1 MLYNRGYGKRKGQP
15 PRRSHGTVKLPT
27 LTTDIFEALTPVR
40 ERHTMQK
47 EIGAMNKNLSEAI
60 EKMQKVQALMTAYEA
75 VYLDLDVP
83 PEERERADLA
93 ISTFYA
99 IWDYIKGTTESLEA
113 LEGDC
118 QVVDAIYAAES
129 VRRRTLTTE

>member
-1 MLYNRGYGKRKGQP
+1 
-15 PRRSHGTVKLPT
+15 
-27 LTTDIFEALTPVR
+27 
-40 ERHTMQK
+40 
-47 EIGAMNKNLSEAI
+47 MNKNLSEAI

-83 PEERERADLA
+83 QEERERADMA

-99 IWDYIKGTTESLEA
+99 IWDYIKGVAESLEA

-118 QVVDAIYAAES
+118 RVVDAIYAAES
-129 VRRRTLTTE
+129 VRQRTLTTEE

>member
-1 MLYNRGYGKRKGQP
+1 
-15 PRRSHGTVKLPT
+15 
-27 LTTDIFEALTPVR
+27 
-40 ERHTMQK
+40 
-47 EIGAMNKNLSEAI
+47 MNKNLSEAI

-83 PEERERADLA
+83 PEERERADMA

-99 IWDYIKGTTESLEA
+99 IWDYIKGVAESLEA

-118 QVVDAIYAAES
+118 RVVDAIYAAEN
-129 VRRRTLTTE
+129 VRQRTLTTEE

>member
-1 MLYNRGYGKRKGQP
+1 
-15 PRRSHGTVKLPT
+15 
-27 LTTDIFEALTPVR
+27 
-40 ERHTMQK
+40 
-47 EIGAMNKNLSEAI
+47 MNKNLSEAI

-83 PEERERADLA
+83 QEERERADMA

-99 IWDYIKGTTESLEA
+99 IWDYIKGVAESLEA

-118 QVVDAIYAAES
+118 RVVDAIYAAES
-129 VRRRTLTTE
+129 VRHRTLTTEK

>member
-1 MLYNRGYGKRKGQP
+1 
-15 PRRSHGTVKLPT
+15 
-27 LTTDIFEALTPVR
+27 
-40 ERHTMQK
+40 
-47 EIGAMNKNLSEAI
+47 MNKNLSEAI

>member
-1 MLYNRGYGKRKGQP
+1 
-15 PRRSHGTVKLPT
+15 
-27 LTTDIFEALTPVR
+27 
-40 ERHTMQK
+40 
-47 EIGAMNKNLSEAI
+47 MNKNLSEAI

-83 PEERERADLA
+83 PEERERADMA

-99 IWDYIKGTTESLEA
+99 IWDYIKGVAESLEA

-118 QVVDAIYAAES
+118 RVVDAIYAAES
-129 VRRRTLTTE
+129 VRHRTLTTEK